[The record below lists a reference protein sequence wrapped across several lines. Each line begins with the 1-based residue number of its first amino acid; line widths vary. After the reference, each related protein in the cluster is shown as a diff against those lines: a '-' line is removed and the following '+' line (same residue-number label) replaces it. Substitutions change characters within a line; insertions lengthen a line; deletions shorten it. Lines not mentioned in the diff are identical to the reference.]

1 MVEIGEVAPDF
12 TLVGTD
18 MKPKRLS
25 DWKETNL
32 VLAFYPGAFTST
44 CKKEMC
50 TLRDDIAKLERLK
63 SQVIGISVNDP
74 FSQKAFS
81 DDNMLTFPLLCDY
94 KREVIKLYDVVQ
106 TNFAG
111 LKGYNTAKRSIF
123 IIDSNRIIRYKWVS
137 NDPSVEPNYDEVKK
151 NLRNF
156 YYK

>member
-12 TLVGTD
+12 TLVGID
-18 MKPKRLS
+18 MKKKKLS
-25 DWKETNL
+25 DWKGKNL
-32 VLAFYPGAFTST
+32 ALAFYPGAFTGT

-50 TLRDDIAKLERLK
+50 TLRDDVAKLERLK

-94 KREVIKLYDVVQ
+94 NREVIKLYDVVQ

-111 LKGYNTAKRSIF
+111 LKGYTTAKRSIF
-123 IIDSNRIIRYKWVS
+123 IIDLNGIIRYKWVS
-137 NDPSVEPNYDEVKK
+137 NDPSIEPDYDEIKK
-151 NLRNF
+151 ELE
-156 YYK
+156 KLLP